1 MSMISLILP
10 SPTGGFTVTLRNAAR
25 ALITMLVVAL
35 SLTVGQASAAPAPA
49 PASPPSIA
57 AVVLTYDTTGAAEF
71 VDAVDSGAAV
81 WNDSVD
87 NVQLEPAASG
97 EAANIE
103 ILADD
108 GWPRAQTTSLGNGT
122 VWMGR
127 EAVNEGYDTIRIAA
141 HELGHILGLPD
152 IKPGPCSSLMSG
164 STAGV
169 SCTNPN
175 PDEAER
181 AAVEDNFAT
190 AGTGTGTGT
199 ATYEPRIYRD

>member
-1 MSMISLILP
+1 
-10 SPTGGFTVTLRNAAR
+10 VTLRNAAR
-25 ALITMLVVAL
+25 VLLTTLVVAL
-35 SLTVGQASAAPAPA
+35 SWTWTFGQASASTAAP
-49 PASPPSIA
+49 PASTAA
-57 AVVLTYDTTGAAEF
+57 AVVLTYDASGAAEF

-81 WNDSVD
+81 WNDSVE
-87 NVQLEPAASG
+87 NVQLEPAAAG
-97 EAANIE
+97 DAANIE

-169 SCTNPN
+169 SCTNPI

-190 AGTGTGTGT
+190 AGLSSVS
-199 ATYEPRIYRD
+199 TYEPRMYRD

>member
-1 MSMISLILP
+1 M
-10 SPTGGFTVTLRNAAR
+10 TLRNAAR

-35 SLTVGQASAAPAPA
+35 SWTVSQASAAPAP
-49 PASPPSIA
+49 PSHAA
-57 AVVLTYDTTGAAEF
+57 AVVLTYDATGAAEF

-81 WNDSVD
+81 WNDSVA
-87 NVQLEPAASG
+87 NVQLKPAGSG
-97 EAANIE
+97 DRANIE

-127 EAVNEGYDTIRIAA
+127 QAVDEGHDTIRIAA

-152 IKPGPCSSLMSG
+152 MKPGPCSSLMSG
-164 STAGV
+164 ASAGT

-175 PDEAER
+175 PDASER
-181 AAVEDNFAT
+181 AAVEDNFAAASLSPT
-190 AGTGTGTGT
+190 AY
-199 ATYEPRIYRD
+199 APRMYRD